1 LKVFLGVWVH
11 VTEQLTYS
19 SNGKYSVIL
28 KRLSDSQTLLSYSR
42 QNIDLWRE
50 RTTFVRPKW
59 GIYRSLKGDA
69 GSLRNEIVLY
79 DQFCLAKGKV
89 DKCTW
94 AIIYGHVCKNNPF
107 RRLSLL
113 QISIK
118 LFFSQS
124 VSNLCYYHKSII
136 N

>member
-1 LKVFLGVWVH
+1 LKLFLGVWVH

-28 KRLSDSQTLLSYSR
+28 KRLSDSQTVLSYSS

-50 RTTFVRPKW
+50 KTTFVRPKW

-69 GSLRNEIVLY
+69 KNGSLRNEIVLY

-89 DKCTW
+89 DKCT
-94 AIIYGHVCKNNPF
+94 
-107 RRLSLL
+107 
-113 QISIK
+113 
-118 LFFSQS
+118 
-124 VSNLCYYHKSII
+124 
-136 N
+136 